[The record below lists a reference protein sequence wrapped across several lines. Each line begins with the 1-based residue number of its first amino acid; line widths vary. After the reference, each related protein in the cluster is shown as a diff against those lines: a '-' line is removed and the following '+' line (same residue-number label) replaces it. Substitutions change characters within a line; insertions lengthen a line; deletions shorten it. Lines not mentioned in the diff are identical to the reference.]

1 MRRKSLLGFT
11 LIELLIVISIIAILA
26 AMLLPALSRAK
37 KVTYKSSCM
46 SKLKQIGTA
55 SFSYADDFNGQ
66 FPDYWYCLGRE
77 GYLPYGNNYTISTSA
92 GDDAIRAFKKRLAIL
107 HCPEDTVFGYISGT
121 WWYCTSYAQNHYLS
135 QDPEAPRISR
145 VKNPSGIIWVIDST
159 FKKFS
164 FATSFCPLTLEG
176 NRHFNGWNALFVD
189 GHVDWGTSSKF
200 KIGPGGT
207 NIYPVQ

>member
-1 MRRKSLLGFT
+1 MKKRYWPKFT

-66 FPDYWYCLGRE
+66 FPMYWSCLGE
-77 GYLPYGNNYTISTSA
+77 GGYLPYSNYTISTNA
-92 GDDAIRAFKKRLAIL
+92 GEDAIQAFKKKAAIL
-107 HCPEDTVFGYISGT
+107 HCPEDTVFGYISGN
-121 WWYCTSYAQNHYLS
+121 WWYCTSYANNHYLS
-135 QDPEAPRISR
+135 QDPEAPKISR
-145 VKNPSGIIWVIDST
+145 GKNPSGIIWVIDST
-159 FKKFS
+159 SKKFS
-164 FATSFCPLTLEG
+164 SATSFCPLNLGG

-189 GHVDWGTSSKF
+189 GHVEWGTSSKF
-200 KIGPGGT
+200 EIGPGGT